1 LLASNISINTHD
13 KFQGK
18 SQAVRDLYS
27 LLLENLNKIGPI
39 RETQKEAAVSLEN
52 RKAFASAIIRD
63 HSIKLILRTGHKIAS
78 PRVLSVEHV
87 GPKSFDHT
95 ILLLSERDIDHEL
108 VKWLGDAYRTS
119 M

>member
-1 LLASNISINTHD
+1 LLASNIYINTHD
-13 KFQGK
+13 LFQGK

-39 RETQKEAAVSLEN
+39 RETHKEVSVSLEN

-63 HSIKLILRTGHKIAS
+63 RSIKLILRTGHKIAS

-87 GPKSFDHT
+87 GQKSFDHT
-95 ILLLSERDIDHEL
+95 ILLLSQRDIDNEL
-108 VKWLGDAYRTS
+108 LEWLGDAYHTS